1 MELPLHYNQ
10 TQYFDK
16 RSMMK
21 ELELSQEDIKRF
33 NAARGMLSKLATTDP
48 SSEFNETV
56 PSINQDRAA
65 YNESSETGTGANTGT
80 FKKAVPAQNIQS
92 QGQAQGDAAAVPM
105 EDPNQMMP
113 EGPEAMGARAA
124 QSFLGPDIMSA
135 AMSGD
140 TAAMDLIARTAGQVA
155 GAVTEFAMRGPAGN
169 GGAGN
174 GGEMGM
180 DPSQVGAEGEQGG
193 MMAPGG
199 QMGGAAPAPITTPE
213 QDLASEI
220 VPPVAANPPQMP
232 AGQENGNGTP
242 EAQKAQNGAPE
253 EKKGF
258 PPASDN
264 KNGAPGEKKGFPPA
278 KGSSEN
284 KGGDDDKIDLQ
295 TVAKLIQAAMAGK
308 I

>member
-1 MELPLHYNQ
+1 
-10 TQYFDK
+10 
-16 RSMMK
+16 MK
-21 ELELSQEDIKRF
+21 ELILSQEDIKRF

-80 FKKAVPAQNIQS
+80 FKKAVPAQNIQ
-92 QGQAQGDAAAVPM
+92 GQTGVEEPAAMPM
-105 EDPNQMMP
+105 GGEEQM

-124 QSFLGPDIMSA
+124 QSFLGPDIMNA

-155 GAVTEFAMRGPAGN
+155 GAVTEFAMRAPAGN
-169 GGAGN
+169 GTMG

-180 DPSQVGAEGEQGG
+180 DPNQMGAEGEQGG

-213 QDLASEI
+213 QDLANEI
-220 VPPVAANPPQMP
+220 VPPVAANPLQGP
-232 AGQENGNGTP
+232 AGQENGNGNGSGVP
-242 EAQKAQNGAPE
+242 ETQNTQNGAPA
-253 EKKGF
+253 EKG
-258 PPASDN
+258 
-264 KNGAPGEKKGFPPA
+264 GFPPA
-278 KGSSEN
+278 KKEGESGKEESPKD
-284 KGGDDDKIDLQ
+284 KGGFPPAKKEGEPDKGQTPGGNEDDDKIDLK
-295 TVAKLIQAAMAGK
+295 TVAKLIQAAKAGK